1 MEKEF
6 AHYDPISGGTAR
18 NCGCLRSVL
27 PRCFC
32 LRALEAA
39 LPLPE
44 IPDAPGGRAP
54 LVTIQNFCRPMKVVT
69 TKTLFFY
76 HRVFDES
83 NDCHDDG
90 SAYSTTRDTADDTLQ
105 IGASSSGHAN
115 SQSLKDARTGAATED
130 ARYGVA

>member
-1 MEKEF
+1 KEI
-6 AHYDPISGGTAR
+6 AHDWSITGGTAR
-18 NCGCLRSVL
+18 SYGCLRSLL

-32 LRALEAA
+32 MRALEAT

-44 IPDAPGGRAP
+44 IPNAPGGRAP
-54 LVTIQNFCRPMKVVT
+54 LVTMQNFYRPMKVVT

-105 IGASSSGHAN
+105 I
-115 SQSLKDARTGAATED
+115 
-130 ARYGVA
+130 